1 MKTSIIQEIIDQG
14 LNENHF
20 SILDSPLPYKYH
32 LYKEFYTEFSV
43 FYLDERGGKD
53 FKANFKEIEDAKEY
67 LIDLYRVRN
76 GIVPFYC
83 SIKDLNTFNIE
94 KEKVIKLIE
103 GDSKVSLKKKKVL
116 SSLIQELSFY
126 DINKIQELDEELM
139 SYAFLLE
146 GFTFIKVEI
155 FIKSIN

>member
-116 SSLIQELSFY
+116 SS
-126 DINKIQELDEELM
+126 
-139 SYAFLLE
+139 
-146 GFTFIKVEI
+146 
-155 FIKSIN
+155 